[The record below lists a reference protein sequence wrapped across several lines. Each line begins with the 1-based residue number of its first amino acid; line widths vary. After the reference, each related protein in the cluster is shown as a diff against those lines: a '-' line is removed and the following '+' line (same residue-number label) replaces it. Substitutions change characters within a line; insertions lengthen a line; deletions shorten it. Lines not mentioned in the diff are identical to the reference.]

1 MGVLFSC
8 PADDYDPLDLEE
20 APPPA
25 GAAAGEPA
33 ILKALGS
40 GNLLIE
46 GSLSFK
52 RAQAALGSLQVETE
66 ISIRAAAAGDD
77 SPAPAQEPAGN
88 EHRHRRRQEPAVLCQ
103 PARAPVPV
111 AVLLALALAVPG
123 ALLVRLLALLL
134 AVEPAAAG
142 RHLLRVVAGLVVVVL
157 VGAHAVLALADLK
170 GSCTRRNNGDWRER
184 GQRPAG

>member
-40 GNLLIE
+40 GKLLIE

-66 ISIRAAAAGDD
+66 ISIRAAAGDD
-77 SPAPAQEPAGN
+77 AQQFLRTPAPRTPSTTTTS
-88 EHRHRRRQEPAVLCQ
+88 RTC
-103 PARAPVPV
+103 
-111 AVLLALALAVPG
+111 
-123 ALLVRLLALLL
+123 
-134 AVEPAAAG
+134 
-142 RHLLRVVAGLVVVVL
+142 
-157 VGAHAVLALADLK
+157 
-170 GSCTRRNNGDWRER
+170 
-184 GQRPAG
+184 